1 MYENVFVP
9 IELCEGGIVGVMF
22 GTPFIAYLCSKR
34 LPATFSN
41 LAGNSLG
48 CSIFYCEICTD
59 LKNQWIQ
66 FTRGGGV
73 ADPQTKTQ

>member
-1 MYENVFVP
+1 MYINNVFVP
-9 IELCEGGIVGVMF
+9 IDLCEGGIVGAMF
-22 GTPFIAYLCSKR
+22 GTLLVACVVFKW

-41 LAGNSLG
+41 LPGNSLG

-66 FTRGGGV
+66 FT
-73 ADPQTKTQ
+73 